1 MTPTNQTPNTD
12 TVTVAA
18 ITAEPLSPH
27 ARYRIGDYSRETIR
41 RKRILMTC
49 IYDALT
55 TRLADEL
62 DAKPPTKTWKQAV
75 ALDRRWRARMAL
87 ITDRLDAM
95 FYAAEDIDGE
105 AA

>member
-18 ITAEPLSPH
+18 HIAEPLSPH

-41 RKRILMTC
+41 RKRVLMNC

-55 TRLADEL
+55 ERMAEALNDGTAS
-62 DAKPPTKTWKQAV
+62 WKQSV

-105 AA
+105 VA

>member
-55 TRLADEL
+55 TRLADRL
-62 DAKPPTKTWKQAV
+62 DAGEVTWKQCV
-75 ALDRRWRARMAL
+75 AADRRWRARMAL

-105 AA
+105 VA

>member
-1 MTPTNQTPNTD
+1 MTPTTETPNTA
-12 TVTVAA
+12 VNIAA
-18 ITAEPLSPH
+18 ITAEPLTPH

-41 RKRILMTC
+41 RKRVLMTC

-55 TRLADEL
+55 ERMADAL
-62 DAKPPTKTWKQAV
+62 NATPPTATWSQAV
-75 ALDRRWRARMAL
+75 RADRRWRARMAL

-105 AA
+105 VA